1 MFLMIGVNDGQ
12 NALYYEK
19 LVYFTHLGR
28 AVNVTVF
35 VTFTQLLLFFIPDL
49 HPAPPV
55 LHPDFQVEQALLCTA
70 AERRGLRTERRGRP
84 RRGAGK
90 RRGHHGERL
99 LPVEPGGL
107 LRERRLRRQ
116 HQGLLLWRLEER
128 HVRRP
133 LLPALRVPDR
143 RRLRLLPEMR
153 ETPQI
158 SLQYN

>member
-19 LVYFTHLGR
+19 LVYFTHLGK

-35 VTFTQLLLFFIPDL
+35 VTFTQLLLFFIPTFKWNKRYYVQL
-49 HPAPPV
+49 PNGEV
-55 LHPDFQVEQALLCTA
+55 FELL
-70 AERRGLRTERRGRP
+70 R
-84 RRGAGK
+84 K
-90 RRGHHGERL
+90 RRF
-99 LPVEPGGL
+99 
-107 LRERRLRRQ
+107 RRQ
-116 HQGLLLWRLEER
+116 HQRLFLWRFAEQR
-128 HVRRP
+128 FRCP
-133 LLPALRVPDR
+133 LLPALRLPHR